1 MANAIL
7 LMLLSGANWTL
18 IGILFGR
25 APEDRDRLYAFFSLN
40 AILYTAFVWL
50 MDPPA
55 AGVPAGEVL
64 RLAALIVPS
73 AVMEIFA
80 FLLLKIAMNRG
91 SQGIAWCIAQSAMA
105 VSFVCSIVILRNPSS
120 VAQWAGLALSFASL
134 VLFARD
140 KPAKEGASN
149 DTVFLLCAFGAFALM
164 GVGNFLRLAPGY
176 AGLSPE
182 ALTWRL
188 PLQTPVA
195 MVFWT
200 AVCLA
205 KGIWK
210 PGRVWR
216 QSVPYAANLAVGGA
230 IFYAATDAA
239 DKLRITSVVI
249 PVVTGTCILLFA
261 LWCHF
266 VRGERLSRG
275 GWIAVALSVTGIA
288 LLSARP

>member
-1 MANAIL
+1 MTAAIL
-7 LMLLSGANWTL
+7 LMLLTGVLW
-18 IGILFGR
+18 GVVGVLFGM
-25 APEDRDRLYAFFSLN
+25 APEEKNRLYAFFSLN
-40 AILYTAFVWL
+40 GILFNAFVWITQA
-50 MDPPA
+50 PSASAP
-55 AGVPAGEVL
+55 VGEVL
-64 RLAALIVPS
+64 RLAGLIVPS
-73 AVMEIFA
+73 AIMEVFA

-105 VSFVCSIVILRNPSS
+105 VSFVCSIVFLRDPSS
-120 VAQWAGLALSFASL
+120 AAQWTGMALSLASL

-140 KPAKEGASN
+140 KPTKEGASN
-149 DTVFLLCAFGAFALM
+149 DTVFLLCSFGAFVLI
-164 GVGNFLRLAPGY
+164 GVGNFLRLVPGNM
-176 AGLSPE
+176 GLSPE
-182 ALTWRL
+182 SLTWRL

-205 KGIWK
+205 KGIWN

-216 QSVPYAANLAVGGA
+216 QAVPYAANLAVGGF

-239 DKLRITSVVI
+239 DKLRITPVVV

-266 VRGERLSRG
+266 FRGERLSRG
-275 GWIAVALSVTGIA
+275 GWLAVALNIAGLA
-288 LLSARP
+288 LLSS